1 MKQNNMTNKQKE
13 FVKYVRSECKKH
25 GIKCDLRR
33 GAYVKL
39 SGNIKCSGFFDSYNK
54 RLVVGM
60 KNELAFDIL
69 VHEFCHL
76 TQWVEQCEPWVNLG
90 NSLDMVDKWLSGE
103 EVDNIGLHMARAR
116 DMELDNEKRSVKMLK
131 KFGFDDMVYDYTK
144 RANAYIQFYNY
155 MLHSRRWS
163 KPGNSPYKNERI
175 IEAMSPKFNMKYGEL
190 TPKLK
195 KIFEEEGI

>member
-1 MKQNNMTNKQKE
+1 MFTEKQKE
-13 FVKYVRSECKKH
+13 FVKFVKSECKKY

-39 SGNIKCSGFFDSYNK
+39 SGNIKCSGFFDSDNK

-76 TQWVEQCEPWVNLG
+76 TQWAEQCEPWVNVG
-90 NSLDMVDKWLSGE
+90 DSLNIVDEWLSGKD
-103 EVDNIGLHMARAR
+103 VDDIELHMGRAR

-131 KFGFDDMVYDYTK
+131 KFGFDDMVENYTR

-155 MLHSRRWS
+155 MLFSRRWS
-163 KPGNSPYKNERI
+163 SPGNSPYKNERI
-175 IEAMSPKFNMKYGEL
+175 IEAMSPKFNMKYGSL

-195 KIFEEEGI
+195 KIFEQEGI